1 MAKNYSEIYVSLR
14 EEIMQAID
22 TEVERIL
29 DKYEVES
36 LSDLKEA
43 PELKVYVIEW
53 EEDGWPLVEVFIT
66 DILCGDGECYGYAAH
81 DLEQTSQPYA
91 LREMETD
98 SLIDIYDKLSK
109 I

>member
-1 MAKNYSEIYVSLR
+1 MKNYAEIYVSLR
-14 EEIMQAID
+14 EEIMQAIN

-29 DKYEVES
+29 DKYDVES
-36 LSDLKEA
+36 LSDLENA
-43 PELKVYVIEW
+43 PEFKVYVTEW
-53 EEDGWPLVEVFIT
+53 VEDGWALVKVYIT
-66 DILCGDGECYGYAAH
+66 DILCGDGECYGYAAY

-98 SLIDIYDKLSK
+98 SLIQLYESLVK

>member
-1 MAKNYSEIYVSLR
+1 MKNYAEIYVILR

-36 LSDLKEA
+36 LSDLEKA
-43 PELKVYVIEW
+43 PEFKVYVTEW
-53 EEDGWPLVEVFIT
+53 VEDGWSFVEVFIT
-66 DILCGDGECYGYAAH
+66 DIICGDGECCGYAAY

-98 SLIDIYDKLSK
+98 SLIEVYESLAKM
-109 I
+109 